1 MKFYYKVNSVLSIIL
16 VLQEVSKT
24 QPIIQYTGMIF
35 LSRDRMKFN
44 ELNNVLKYC
53 NFNPLLL
60 AAPLENM
67 SSC

>member
-24 QPIIQYTGMIF
+24 QPIIQYTGMNF
-35 LSRDRMKFN
+35 LSRGRMKFN
-44 ELNNVLKYC
+44 ELNNMLKYC